1 MIRRYPSLSR
11 FYLSRFHILAFLLVA
26 GCATKTETTRY
37 YLLSDPGLVPGSG
50 LGQAVASDGQCAAR
64 AGVVTIAPYLQR
76 THIVLQSGTNELVPA
91 LQHRWSEPLDA
102 GVSRLLGS
110 CLGGNADAP
119 YRANVTIDHLHGS
132 TDGSVVLQAHWSI
145 NGGKTATGSEAANS
159 SGSFSATLP
168 QPVAG
173 YDALV
178 STQRELV
185 LGLCADIR
193 AAVPGCQ

>member
-1 MIRRYPSLSR
+1 MIDR
-11 FYLSRFHILAFLLVA
+11 YLSLCTFSALVFLCVS

-37 YLLSDPGLVPGSG
+37 YLLSDPGLAVDSRLTQMANGADDGLCVARPGTVS
-50 LGQAVASDGQCAAR
+50 
-64 AGVVTIAPYLQR
+64 IAPYLQR

-119 YRANVTIDHLHGS
+119 YRVDVTIDHLHGNTS
-132 TDGSVVLQAHWSI
+132 GSVVLQAHWSTD
-145 NGGKTATGSEAANS
+145 GGKPAAGN
-159 SGSFSATLP
+159 FSATLP

-193 AAVPGCQ
+193 AALPGCR

>member
-1 MIRRYPSLSR
+1 MSAHFLNGGV
-11 FYLSRFHILAFLLVA
+11 FLLLILLT

-37 YLLSDPGLVPGSG
+37 YLLSDPGQQ
-50 LGQAVASDGQCAAR
+50 QAALDGQCAAR
-64 AGVVTIAPYLQR
+64 VSAVTIAPYLQR

-102 GVSRLLGS
+102 GVTRLLGS
-110 CLGGNADAP
+110 CLGGGVDAP
-119 YRANVTIDHLHGS
+119 HAARVTIDHLHGN
-132 TDGSVVLQAHWSI
+132 TNGSVVLQAHWSVS
-145 NGGKTATGSEAANS
+145 GLLSSRGVAPESSETLPA
-159 SGSFSATLP
+159 SGRYSATLP
-168 QPVAG
+168 QPRAG

-193 AAVPGCQ
+193 AALPSCGDGR

>member
-1 MIRRYPSLSR
+1 MIGRYSKLSK
-11 FYLSRFHILAFLLVA
+11 FCALLLLLVG
-26 GCATKTETTRY
+26 GCASKTQATRY
-37 YLLSDPGLVPGSG
+37 YLLSDPGLSTGSN
-50 LGQAVASDGQCAAR
+50 LAQVASDVQCVAR
-64 AGVVTIAPYLQR
+64 AGVVSIAPYLQR

-102 GVSRLLGS
+102 GISRLLGT

-119 YRANVTIDHLHGS
+119 YRADVTVDHLHGN
-132 TDGSVVLQAHWSI
+132 TNGSVVLQAHWSI
-145 NGGKTATGSEAANS
+145 NGGKPAVESAADASTQVPAAGN
-159 SGSFSATLP
+159 FSATLP

-193 AAVPGCQ
+193 AALPGCR